1 MDFGQAMQFDLTDDG
16 FLDGRLRILQP
27 KAGYRAATDPVLLAA
42 FAPAEPG
49 QSVLELGCGAGVA
62 SLCLG
67 YRVKGLALTG
77 VERQSSYA
85 YLARKNA
92 DRNAAV
98 LHVVEADLAALPPTI
113 SAESFDHALANPPYF
128 RAGGGTAA
136 NDVGKEGAF
145 REQTPLS
152 QWIDTSLRR
161 LRPGGWL
168 TMIHL
173 AERLDD
179 ILADLRGR
187 TGSVEI
193 LPVAPR
199 SGRPATRVLVR
210 ARKVDRG
217 PLTLLPPLVLHD
229 GAEHLRD
236 GDDYS
241 MAARSV
247 LRDGAAL
254 PIR

>member
-1 MDFGQAMQFDLTDDG
+1 MLFDLTDDG

-27 KAGYRAATDPVLLAA
+27 RAGYRAATDPVLLAA
-42 FAPAEPG
+42 FTPADAG
-49 QSVLELGCGAGVA
+49 QSALELGCGAGVA

-67 YRVKGLALTG
+67 YRVQGLSLTG
-77 VERQSSYA
+77 VERQPGYA
-85 YLARKNA
+85 DLARKNA
-92 DRNAAV
+92 DRNGMA
-98 LHVVEADLAALPPTI
+98 LRVVEADLAALPRTFR
-113 SAESFDHALANPPYF
+113 AESFDHVLANPPYF

-136 NDVGKEGAF
+136 NDPGKEGAF
-145 REQTPLS
+145 REEAPLS
-152 QWIDTSLRR
+152 LWIDICLRR

-173 AERLDD
+173 AERLGD
-179 ILADLRGR
+179 ILADLRSR

-193 LPVAPR
+193 LPVASR

-210 ARKVDRG
+210 ARKVDHG
-217 PLTLLPPLVLHD
+217 PLTLLSPLVLHD

-247 LRDGAAL
+247 LRDGMGL

>member
-1 MDFGQAMQFDLTDDG
+1 MA
-16 FLDGRLRILQP
+16 LR
-27 KAGYRAATDPVLLAA
+27 
-42 FAPAEPG
+42 
-49 QSVLELGCGAGVA
+49 
-62 SLCLG
+62 
-67 YRVKGLALTG
+67 
-77 VERQSSYA
+77 
-85 YLARKNA
+85 
-92 DRNAAV
+92 
-98 LHVVEADLAALPPTI
+98 VVEADLAALPRTFR
-113 SAESFDHALANPPYF
+113 AESFDHVLANPPYF

-136 NDVGKEGAF
+136 NDPGKEGAF
-145 REQTPLS
+145 REETPLS
-152 QWIDTSLRR
+152 LWIDICLRR

-173 AERLDD
+173 AERLGD
-179 ILADLRGR
+179 ILADLRSR

-193 LPVAPR
+193 LPVASR

-210 ARKVDRG
+210 ARKVDHG
-217 PLTLLPPLVLHD
+217 PLTLLSPLVLHD

-247 LRDGAAL
+247 LRDGMGL